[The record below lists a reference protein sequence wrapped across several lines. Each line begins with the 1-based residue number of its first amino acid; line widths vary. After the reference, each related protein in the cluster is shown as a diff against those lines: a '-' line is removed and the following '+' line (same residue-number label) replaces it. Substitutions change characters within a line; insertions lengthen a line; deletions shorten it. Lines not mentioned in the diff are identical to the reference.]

1 MSNPQ
6 AVGYVDENDTFRGV
20 YVHWGIDSDLHS
32 VSGTPN
38 DVEEWLGGKAFQETI
53 DRLIESAAGFSTAG
67 SEVNAYDNESTSPVI
82 VEGFSNRTQEQVR
95 SLPMYVSG
103 FWVVGELDF
112 DIEQDYR
119 EHLSETGAQD
129 SSDEYEGFKY
139 DVLGEEGI
147 GLISDN
153 LTFTWE
159 TSTPRTFAP
168 KKPSN

>member
-1 MSNPQ
+1 
-6 AVGYVDENDTFRGV
+6 
-20 YVHWGIDSDLHS
+20 WGIDSDLHN
-32 VSGTPN
+32 VSGAPN
-38 DVEEWLGGKAFQETI
+38 DVEEWLGGLDFEETI
-53 DRLIESAAGFSTAG
+53 DRLIEYRTGFSTAG
-67 SEVNAYDNESTSPVI
+67 SEINAYEDESTPPVI
-82 VEGFSNRTQEQVR
+82 VEGFSNRTQEQMR

-153 LTFTWE
+153 LTFTWNE
-159 TSTPRTFAP
+159 RLLRSY
-168 KKPSN
+168 